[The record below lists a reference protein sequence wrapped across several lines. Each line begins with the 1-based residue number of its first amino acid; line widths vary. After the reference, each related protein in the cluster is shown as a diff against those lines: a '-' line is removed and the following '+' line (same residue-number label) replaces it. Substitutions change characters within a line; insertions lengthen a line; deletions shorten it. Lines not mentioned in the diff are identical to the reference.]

1 MRLSGENWGDD
12 ASGGFAFNCFLIEKS
27 KHPLLGHE
35 TAIYLDHLLYQI
47 PEINTSK
54 LISMH
59 TINLDVGCDVF
70 YNSLVQHPLCSTDR
84 THSIEHIDP
93 HIKIAIPF
101 EGAAFEAM
109 WQTRSGQQK
118 QQQVRSGHVCIL
130 PANLPHKVRLE
141 RKYESIVI
149 DFKPEFVDRIADEL
163 VGKNVEIVEQW
174 AARDPLIKQ
183 LGIDLRREFHQQ
195 PPRSLYVESV
205 IQVLANHL
213 VRNYSSNL
221 VAVEDI
227 ATKLTPKQLQQAI
240 DHIRDRF
247 TEDITL
253 SELADVVKMSQYRFA
268 RAFKQSTG
276 MPPHQYLLSQRIERS
291 KQLLT
296 NTQLPISD
304 ISYQLG
310 FASQSH
316 FTATFRRFTTI
327 TPNLYRKEIGASF

>member
-1 MRLSGENWGDD
+1 MSSNT
-12 ASGGFAFNCFLIEKS
+12 SSC
-27 KHPLLGHE
+27 
-35 TAIYLDHLLYQI
+35 QI
-47 PEINTSK
+47 PQINIPQ
-54 LISMH
+54 LISKR
-59 TINLDVGCDVF
+59 TINLDMGCDVS
-70 YNSLVQHPLCSTDR
+70 YCSLAQDRFHKIDR
-84 THSIEHIDP
+84 THSPQHIDP

-109 WQTRSGQQK
+109 WQTPTGQQK

-130 PANLPHKVRLE
+130 PANLPHEVILE

-149 DFKPEFVDRIADEL
+149 DFQSEFVEQIADEL
-163 VGKNVEIVEQW
+163 VGKNVEIIEQW

-195 PPRSLYVESV
+195 PPRTLYVESV
-205 IQVLANHL
+205 VQVLANHL
-213 VRNYSSNL
+213 VRNYSSNP
-221 VAVEDI
+221 VVTEDI
-227 ATKLTPKQLQQAI
+227 TAKLTPKQLQQAI
-240 DHIRDRF
+240 DYIHDRL
-247 TEDITL
+247 TEDIRL
-253 SELADVVKMSQYRFA
+253 SELADLVKMSQYRFA

-276 MPPHQYLLSQRIERS
+276 MPPHQYLLSQRIDRA

-327 TPNLYRKEIGASF
+327 TPNLYRQEIGASF